1 MLLTNTLSQTRLIF
15 PFHQHLVVFAVV
27 VVVVVD
33 VVVVGTIVKAD
44 AVVNDVAALN
54 DVSGLSSW
62 LSPTRSL
69 KSENGRNQSKK
80 MPDL

>member
-27 VVVVVD
+27 VVVVG